1 MPITMNRTLR
11 HMAWANQRIYAACS
25 GLPEEALEAYIV
37 NPDWTARRL
46 LQHIVSGSDWYVFCL
61 GIAAWNDIPTPRTVS
76 DISALAATL
85 EKCDL
90 QILSA
95 AELEDEELT
104 FEEGEN
110 KTRVLRSTLLAEAAL
125 HATEHRAQ
133 LMDAL
138 ESKGFSAISLD
149 SIDLWAF
156 ESYER
161 ERD

>member
-1 MPITMNRTLR
+1 M
-11 HMAWANQRIYAACS
+11 
-25 GLPEEALEAYIV
+25 
-37 NPDWTARRL
+37 
-46 LQHIVSGSDWYVFCL
+46 
-61 GIAAWNDIPTPRTVS
+61 S